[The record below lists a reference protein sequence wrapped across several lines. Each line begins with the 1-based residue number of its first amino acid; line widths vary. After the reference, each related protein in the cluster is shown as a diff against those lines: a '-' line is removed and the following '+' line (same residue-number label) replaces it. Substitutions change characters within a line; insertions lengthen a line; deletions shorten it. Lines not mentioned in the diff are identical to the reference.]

1 MVSVLLLI
9 LVVVISA
16 VPMAW
21 SCDFYNSSM
30 VQWAK
35 ERLAFLGTMHNSS
48 DHPCSELS
56 FGFHSSLNHDQH
68 SPLIFTFHSDEVELI
83 SDWLQYYSFM
93 FGFRNINLIDHMSQ
107 EPTICR
113 LLSMYSHCGVHVTTY
128 RGQFGGNGKGNRLS
142 KDMKSAMKEL
152 RYLIPVDIDEFVTL
166 SEIHEQQYDTLD
178 ILQLRYNLL
187 RSFNKLPV
195 DGRKYKFTMRTAEMS
210 LEQCDSFSS
219 DPNEV
224 IRRVL
229 VDGYV
234 PSDPDRSN
242 IMAKTFYYSQGF
254 EYTDQGNHRGRV
266 HNDRKFSHN
275 NNDRVHSERVEE
287 LHQRYILSNI
297 SLYHYGAPSYT
308 GYIKKIVRGAKAYGF
323 DALTN
328 CTGVGNGKH
337 YCSAF
342 ISHFD
347 KKKMICSRATYIE
360 MTGCGK
366 KMGRAYRNDRFK
378 SIFTIH
384 AKTMLQ
390 LVGR

>member
-210 LEQCDSFSS
+210 LEQCD
-219 DPNEV
+219 
-224 IRRVL
+224 
-229 VDGYV
+229 
-234 PSDPDRSN
+234 
-242 IMAKTFYYSQGF
+242 
-254 EYTDQGNHRGRV
+254 
-266 HNDRKFSHN
+266 
-275 NNDRVHSERVEE
+275 
-287 LHQRYILSNI
+287 LS
-297 SLYHYGAPSYT
+297 L
-308 GYIKKIVRGAKAYGF
+308 
-323 DALTN
+323 
-328 CTGVGNGKH
+328 
-337 YCSAF
+337 
-342 ISHFD
+342 
-347 KKKMICSRATYIE
+347 
-360 MTGCGK
+360 
-366 KMGRAYRNDRFK
+366 
-378 SIFTIH
+378 IH
-384 AKTMLQ
+384 I
-390 LVGR
+390 